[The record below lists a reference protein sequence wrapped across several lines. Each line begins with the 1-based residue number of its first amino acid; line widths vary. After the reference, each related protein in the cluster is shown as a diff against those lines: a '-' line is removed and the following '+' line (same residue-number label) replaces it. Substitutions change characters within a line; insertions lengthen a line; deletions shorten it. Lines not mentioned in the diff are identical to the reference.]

1 MLEGPELEKVMRYEG
16 HLHRQLVQT
25 LHELEPMQ
33 ARRAGKP
40 TPLARLDVQGLGA
53 TG

>member
-16 HLHRQLVQT
+16 HLHRQLLQT
-25 LHELEPMQ
+25 LHELEAMQ
-33 ARRAGKP
+33 ARRAGRP
-40 TPLARLDVQGLGA
+40 APLARLDVQGLGA